1 VVDFASSMIESQRSL
16 QVKSHSEKDV
26 WDQVREAERRHGDQA
41 EAILAQRIHELTGKR
56 QFEEASFWSAV
67 AARLKD
73 LHDIKLPGP
82 TVLPMLL
89 NTPDGG
95 RTS

>member
-1 VVDFASSMIESQRSL
+1 MLWFLQVESRGSL

-26 WDQVREAERRHGDQA
+26 WDQVREAECRHGDRA
-41 EAILAQRIHELTGKR
+41 EVRLAQRIHELTATK
-56 QFEEASFWSAV
+56 QFEEVSFWSAV

-89 NTPDGG
+89 NTTDDG
-95 RTS
+95 RTP

>member
-1 VVDFASSMIESQRSL
+1 MLGSGSGKVESRGSL

-41 EAILAQRIHELTGKR
+41 EARLAQRIHELTAAK
-56 QFEEASFWSAV
+56 QFEEASFWSNV
-67 AARLKD
+67 AARLRD

-89 NTPDGG
+89 STTGG
-95 RTS
+95 DRTT